1 MADRASQFNNEVN
14 FAQYADLYRKW
25 RAGLLLDTQVV
36 NKYGKELLAYF
47 EAQFAMGDVVAPS
60 QLHER
65 GECQLQPLEAH
76 GYVPTSRYETI
87 YAL

>member
-14 FAQYADLYRKW
+14 LPSMLTYTGSGGQGFCS
-25 RAGLLLDTQVV
+25 TQVV

-76 GYVPTSRYETI
+76 GYLPTSRYETI
-87 YAL
+87 YAP

>member
-47 EAQFAMGDVVAPS
+47 EAQFAMGDVVA
-60 QLHER
+60 
-65 GECQLQPLEAH
+65 LEAH
-76 GYVPTSRYETI
+76 GYLPTSRYETI